1 MKKKKDS
8 KNVYDYPI
16 TYENIF
22 KVWNVVRKTCK
33 SRKEVFEFSLNLNA
47 NIMNIYY
54 ALKNKT
60 YTPSAY
66 RTFMIF
72 EPKPRL
78 VMSQSVFDK
87 IVNHFVANYYLLP
100 YLEKS
105 LMDLNVATRKNK
117 GSKIAMDLMK
127 KYVNRISINEHP
139 REIYCLKID
148 ISKYF
153 YSIDHN
159 IIINKLKSQL
169 LDKDVINL
177 INKILRETNKE
188 YINRNINYYNNLFG
202 TDIPFYLDNK
212 GLSIGAVVMQFL
224 AIFNVNDLT
233 HTIVE
238 VFGCRNL
245 IVYMDDILIIETD
258 KEKLKCVWKTIN
270 REIEWLN
277 LKTNKKSNLY
287 RLTKGVD
294 FLGFHYKYANYKL
307 HISCKKDTF
316 YKIKNKINY
325 LEGHDLFKL
334 KRTKASYYGY
344 FKTVYKKYKKGDFSM
359 RNIEVYDAY
368 KEKYPNTL
376 VLVKEG
382 IFYSAYR
389 DDANIIWNRF
399 GYKHLGEKVSFGQ
412 VPYDRVINELKGNEI
427 SFCVV
432 DKEREYFKFTGDDE
446 IYNSFL
452 SIANRA
458 YDKKKKEDVLI
469 SKLKKILQND
479 ASKYHEILNFF
490 DNLDE
495 K

>member
-1 MKKKKDS
+1 MEKKKDS

-72 EPKPRL
+72 ELKPRL

-169 LDKDVINL
+169 LDKDVIN
-177 INKILRETNKE
+177 
-188 YINRNINYYNNLFG
+188 Y
-202 TDIPFYLDNK
+202 
-212 GLSIGAVVMQFL
+212 
-224 AIFNVNDLT
+224 
-233 HTIVE
+233 H
-238 VFGCRNL
+238 
-245 IVYMDDILIIETD
+245 
-258 KEKLKCVWKTIN
+258 
-270 REIEWLN
+270 
-277 LKTNKKSNLY
+277 
-287 RLTKGVD
+287 
-294 FLGFHYKYANYKL
+294 H
-307 HISCKKDTF
+307 
-316 YKIKNKINY
+316 
-325 LEGHDLFKL
+325 
-334 KRTKASYYGY
+334 
-344 FKTVYKKYKKGDFSM
+344 
-359 RNIEVYDAY
+359 
-368 KEKYPNTL
+368 
-376 VLVKEG
+376 
-382 IFYSAYR
+382 
-389 DDANIIWNRF
+389 
-399 GYKHLGEKVSFGQ
+399 
-412 VPYDRVINELKGNEI
+412 
-427 SFCVV
+427 
-432 DKEREYFKFTGDDE
+432 
-446 IYNSFL
+446 
-452 SIANRA
+452 
-458 YDKKKKEDVLI
+458 
-469 SKLKKILQND
+469 KKI
-479 ASKYHEILNFF
+479 
-490 DNLDE
+490 
-495 K
+495 